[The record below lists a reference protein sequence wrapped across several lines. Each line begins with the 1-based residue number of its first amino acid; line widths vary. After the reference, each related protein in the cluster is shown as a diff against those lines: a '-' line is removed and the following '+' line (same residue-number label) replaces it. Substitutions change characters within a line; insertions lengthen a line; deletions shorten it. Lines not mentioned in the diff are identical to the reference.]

1 MANSNFEVP
10 DMRAF
15 AEKSVEQMKT
25 AFDGFLAATQKVL
38 NQAQTQ
44 ALGAQS
50 GVREMSEL
58 AMRYTERNIAASFEF
73 AQKLMQAKDAKEVA
87 ELNAEYLKRQ
97 TETLSEQA
105 REFGR
110 QAAKIGVPQ
119 VKT

>member
-1 MANSNFEVP
+1 
-10 DMRAF
+10 MRAF
-15 AEKSVEQMKT
+15 AEKSVEHMKT

-58 AMRYTERNIAASFEF
+58 AMRYTERNIAA
-73 AQKLMQAKDAKEVA
+73 
-87 ELNAEYLKRQ
+87 
-97 TETLSEQA
+97 TLSEQA
-105 REFGR
+105 QEFGR

>member
-25 AFDGFLAATQKVL
+25 AFDGFLAATQNL
-38 NQAQTQ
+38 INQAQTQ

-58 AMRYTERNIAASFEF
+58 AMRYTERNIAA
-73 AQKLMQAKDAKEVA
+73 
-87 ELNAEYLKRQ
+87 
-97 TETLSEQA
+97 TLSEQA
-105 REFGR
+105 QEFGR